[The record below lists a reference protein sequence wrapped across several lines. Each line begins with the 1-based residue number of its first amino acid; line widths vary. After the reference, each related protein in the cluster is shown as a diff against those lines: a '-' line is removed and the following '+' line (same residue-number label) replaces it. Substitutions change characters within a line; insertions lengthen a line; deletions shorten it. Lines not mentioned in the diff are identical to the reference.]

1 MLQDVCGL
9 IISNCGFYVGRIIP
23 NHIISMYV
31 DFSSI
36 YFGSSLIFAGDAV
49 VGIDYFNI
57 AVPEV
62 IGIAIDETV
71 INAGTGKI
79 FDAISGMDVSLHP
92 VFCDK
97 QVVPAAHNGMVG
109 VIKQVVRIEG

>member
-1 MLQDVCGL
+1 MD
-9 IISNCGFYVGRIIP
+9 
-23 NHIISMYV
+23 V

-109 VIKQVVRIEG
+109 VIEQVVRIEG